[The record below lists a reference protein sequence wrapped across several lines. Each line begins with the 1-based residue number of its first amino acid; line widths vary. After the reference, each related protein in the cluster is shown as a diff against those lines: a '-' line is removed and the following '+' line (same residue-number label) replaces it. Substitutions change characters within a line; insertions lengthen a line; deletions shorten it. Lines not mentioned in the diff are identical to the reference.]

1 MSTRLSAFAQLMGRW
16 PSSLILCRQVPLSGN
31 PIAGI
36 YRECVQFSH
45 NHLHLWKEAR
55 GKRNPQK

>member
-1 MSTRLSAFAQLMGRW
+1 MHSTGGALAVT
-16 PSSLILCRQVPLSGN
+16 PDLCRQVPLSGN

-36 YRECVQFSH
+36 YRERIQFSH
-45 NHLHLWKEAR
+45 NHLHLWKETR